1 VTELD
6 QGSATATADTPRH
19 EPAGEQRPGSQDS
32 QARYPPAASAADADP
47 GYYDGDIQ
55 EALAADNTPTRQ
67 QAAHDAAA
75 HDQADDG
82 NTDTSRSAPAD
93 GSDGDIEAILHEND
107 HLAEPRTRQEAAGD
121 AANAESAGT
130 GPPDSHADEPDPVIE
145 AILHENDNLAEPRT
159 RQQAARDATA
169 ETGLESRNV
178 APASPGDQQPRS
190 GPDPLKRTVGE
201 RQPTPETP
209 SGPVTR
215 DNLLTG
221 RPDPDAQTQSAHGQ
235 ANHDVPITL
244 VQATAE
250 MRTLGDDTP
259 TGIGL
264 KPTGDE
270 LFRMEG
276 DDPAE
281 SRLDRLLRKAT
292 EGADDVHDAVGS
304 TAEAVH
310 DFNLR
315 DPGPGSGHAHEGHA
329 AYEPAPPAGPVFSD
343 LVGGTALVGV
353 ALLTGARRWLRDR
366 HEGDRR

>member
-6 QGSATATADTPRH
+6 QRSATDAPRH
-19 EPAGEQRPGSQDS
+19 ESAGEQRPGSQDS
-32 QARYPPAASAADADP
+32 QARYPPAVSAADADP
-47 GYYDGDIQ
+47 GYYDGDVQ
-55 EALAADNTPTRQ
+55 EALAADNAPTRQ
-67 QAAHDAAA
+67 QAARDAAV
-75 HDQADDG
+75 HDQRPGDG
-82 NTDTSRSAPAD
+82 TTDTSRDAAAS
-93 GSDGDIEAILHEND
+93 GKDGDIEAILHEND
-107 HLAEPRTRQEAAGD
+107 NLAEPRTRQEAARD
-121 AANAESAGT
+121 AATADGT
-130 GPPDSHADEPDPVIE
+130 VTGSLDSHAGGAGPDIE
-145 AILHENDNLAEPRT
+145 AILHENDNFAEPRT

-169 ETGLESRNV
+169 ETGLESRND
-178 APASPGDQQPRS
+178 ALASPGDQQPRS
-190 GPDPLKRTVGE
+190 GPDPLTRTVGE
-201 RQPTPETP
+201 KQPTETP
-209 SGPVTR
+209 SEPVTR

-221 RPDPDAQTQSAHGQ
+221 RPDPDAQTQSALGQ

-259 TGIGL
+259 IGIGL

-270 LFRMEG
+270 LFRLEG

-315 DPGPGSGHAHEGHA
+315 DPGLGSGHAYEGHA